1 MNVLGNGY
9 TPRSTP
15 ISKFR
20 FSEEWLRDNFTVI
33 MIVIIVLIALL
44 IVKAVLKKKGIK
56 LIKRKKKE
64 GN

>member
-1 MNVLGNGY
+1 MQEKNG
-9 TPRSTP
+9 
-15 ISKFR
+15 
-20 FSEEWLRDNFTVI
+20 RDNFTVI
-33 MIVIIVLIALL
+33 MIVIIVLIVLL